1 MANECRP
8 RVERPLD
15 RSHDPAAGADDRA
28 DDFRLVQR
36 VFSHKRRVKTT
47 AKQSSRDVDPPRRSA
62 EYGAWPS
69 VVFPTEA
76 LCPTG

>member
-15 RSHDPAAGADDRA
+15 RSHALAAARDHRA

-36 VFSHKRRVKTT
+36 VFSYKRQLKTT
-47 AKQSSRDVDPPRRSA
+47 AKQSSRDVDPPRGSA
-62 EYGAWPS
+62 EYGAWRS
-69 VVFPTEA
+69 VAFPTEA
-76 LCPTG
+76 LRPTG